1 MNNEDV
7 GLKNEMDKAFHTMKD
22 NTQVNNDDKQLRI
35 AKLNMPAH
43 VVDFLLDHYGFFDL
57 VELNTLTFYVMKT
70 LGMMEK
76 DGFKF
81 ACYKTEEGKTEA
93 YDLNI
98 HDLIAKFRIQ
108 MAQAMN
114 QAKEKDV

>member
-1 MNNEDV
+1 MDKEF
-7 GLKNEMDKAFHTMKD
+7 KNEMDKSFHTMRD
-22 NTQVNNDDKQLRI
+22 NTQVNDDNKQLRI

-70 LGMMEK
+70 LGMMER

-108 MAQAMN
+108 IAQSMK
-114 QAKEKDV
+114 KEQDV